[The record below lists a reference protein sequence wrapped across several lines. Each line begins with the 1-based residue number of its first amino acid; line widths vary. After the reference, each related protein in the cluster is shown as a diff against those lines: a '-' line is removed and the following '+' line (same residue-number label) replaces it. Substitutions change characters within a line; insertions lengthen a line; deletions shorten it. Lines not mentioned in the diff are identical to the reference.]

1 MQELRFMLSFLVLI
15 LATFFAA
22 SCGSRQGQLQSIT
35 LNPAS
40 ADAQAYPN
48 GQVPFTAT
56 GYYVDPSHTVTPQPA
71 TWSACFQGIPTTD
84 VSVTTEGVGQCASGA
99 SGTYSIFAFDPSGKM
114 CTDVPVGP
122 CGAQCG
128 VVGTAQL
135 TCP

>member
-1 MQELRFMLSFLVLI
+1 MQELRVMLSFIVLI

-22 SCGSRQGQLQSIT
+22 SCGSGQGQLQSIT

-56 GYYVDPSHTVTPQPA
+56 GYYVDPSHTVTPQTA

-84 VSVTTEGVGQCASGA
+84 VSVTTEGVAQCAGGA
-99 SGTYSIFAFDPSGKM
+99 TGTYSILAFDPSGKI

-122 CGAQCG
+122 CEAQCG